1 MNSGTEPAPPGRSP
15 QDPPPLG
22 RRSFV
27 AGAGAAALLG
37 ATGAGAPTAHAA
49 QAPALATQATAPTT
63 PVAAPAAQVTG
74 IVEGNLPDFH
84 PLLKDELR
92 FPLAWGTSPVRDFRA
107 WRRAARAKVEEH
119 LLVERDHT
127 PYEPV
132 FDVGDRGDRGDRAE
146 ADAYTRESVTLS
158 LTRYERVRGSL
169 LTPHGTGPFPAVLL
183 LHDHGA
189 KFDIGKE
196 KLVRPW
202 NDDTRLASA
211 QAWADRCFG
220 GRFVGDEL
228 ARRGY
233 VVLALDALGWG
244 DRGPVTYEQQQALA
258 SNFFNLG
265 SSLAGLMARE
275 DVRAAGFLAG
285 LDRVDRRRIA
295 AVGFS
300 MGAFRAW
307 QTAALSDDIA
317 AAASVCWMTGL
328 KEVMVPGN
336 NILRG
341 QSSYCMLHPGLA
353 RHLDFPD
360 VASIAAPKPSLF
372 FHGALDTLFPA
383 QGVRVAHEKL
393 HAVWRSRR
401 AGEHLHT
408 KVWPELGHVFTVPQQ
423 DEVFGWLD
431 AVL

>member
-1 MNSGTEPAPPGRSP
+1 MSSDSDRSR
-15 QDPPPLG
+15 LG
-22 RRSFV
+22 RRRFV
-27 AGAGAAALLG
+27 TGAGAGAAAMFG
-37 ATGAGAPTAHAA
+37 VAGAGAGASTAHAA
-49 QAPALATQATAPTT
+49 QA
-63 PVAAPAAQVTG
+63 TG

-92 FPLAWGTSPVRDFRA
+92 FPLAYGTSPVRDFRA
-107 WRRAARAKVEEH
+107 WRRAARSKVEEH
-119 LLVERDHT
+119 LLVDRDHT
-127 PYEPV
+127 PYDPEP
-132 FDVGDRGDRGDRAE
+132 GAPAE
-146 ADAYTRESVTLS
+146 ADGYTRESVTLS

-202 NDDTRLASA
+202 DDDTRLASA
-211 QAWADRCFG
+211 QAWADRYFS

-258 SNFFNLG
+258 SNFLNLG

-285 LDRVDRRRIA
+285 LDRVDRRRVA

-307 QTAALSDDIA
+307 QTAGLSDHIA

-341 QSSYCMLHPGLA
+341 QSSYYMLHPGLA

-360 VASIAAPKPSLF
+360 VASIAAPRPMLF
-372 FHGALDTLFPA
+372 FHGGQDSLFPA
-383 QGVRVAHEKL
+383 EGVRVAYEKL
-393 HAVWRSRR
+393 RAVWRARH
-401 AGEHLHT
+401 AEEHLHT
-408 KVWPELGHVFTVPQQ
+408 RIWPELGHVFTAPQQ
-423 DEVFGWLD
+423 DEVFTWLD
-431 AVL
+431 SAL

>member
-1 MNSGTEPAPPGRSP
+1 MSAGPE
-15 QDPPPLG
+15 QLPLG
-22 RRSFV
+22 RRAFV
-27 AGAGAAALLG
+27 AGAGTAALF
-37 ATGAGAPTAHAA
+37 ATGAVASPAHAA
-49 QAPALATQATAPTT
+49 
-63 PVAAPAAQVTG
+63 AAEGV
-74 IVEGNLPDFH
+74 VEGTLPDFH

-119 LLVERDHT
+119 LFTGPDDT
-127 PYEPV
+127 PYAPE
-132 FDVGDRGDRGDRAE
+132 FAERAE
-146 ADAYTRESVTLS
+146 TDGYTRETVTLA
-158 LTRYERVRGSL
+158 LTRYGRVRGAL
-169 LTPHGTGPFPAVLL
+169 LTPHGSGPFPAVLL

-189 KFDIGKE
+189 RFDIGKE

-202 NDDTRLASA
+202 YDDTRLTSA
-211 QAWADRCFG
+211 QAWADRYFS

-258 SNFFNLG
+258 SNFYNLG

-285 LDRVDRRRIA
+285 LERVDRRRVA
-295 AVGFS
+295 ALGFS
-300 MGAFRAW
+300 LGAFRAW

-341 QSSYCMLHPGLA
+341 QSSYYMLHPGLA

-360 VASIAAPKPSLF
+360 VASIAAPRPMLF
-372 FHGALDTLFPA
+372 FHGAQDTLFTA
-383 QGVRVAHEKL
+383 QGVQTAYEKL
-393 HAVWRSRR
+393 RAVWRSRR
-401 AGEHLHT
+401 AGDRLHT
-408 KVWPELGHVFTVPQQ
+408 RVWPDLGHVFTAPMQ
-423 DEVFGWLD
+423 DDAFTWLD
-431 AVL
+431 DVL

>member
-1 MNSGTEPAPPGRSP
+1 MPAGEPAGDPGPAGTRRSV
-15 QDPPPLG
+15 G
-22 RRSFV
+22 RRAFV
-27 AGAGAAALLG
+27 VGAGAAALLTG
-37 ATGAGAPTAHAA
+37 TATPAAGAERVD
-49 QAPALATQATAPTT
+49 LAGSAMAG
-63 PVAAPAAQVTG
+63 A
-74 IVEGNLPDFH
+74 LPDFH
-84 PLLKDELR
+84 PLLKEELR
-92 FPLAWGTSPVRDFRA
+92 FPLAWGTSPIRDFRA

-119 LLVERDHT
+119 LFVGRDDT
-127 PYEPV
+127 PYEPE
-132 FDVGDRGDRGDRAE
+132 FGGERGEGDG
-146 ADAYTRESVTLS
+146 YTRETVTFS
-158 LTRYERVRGSL
+158 LTRYGRVRGAL

-202 NDDTRLASA
+202 SDESRLASA
-211 QAWADRCFG
+211 QAWADRYFS

-233 VVLALDALGWG
+233 VVLAVDALGWG
-244 DRGPVTYEQQQALA
+244 DRGPTTYEEQQALA
-258 SNFFNLG
+258 SNLYNLG

-285 LDRVDRRRIA
+285 LDRVDRRRVA
-295 AVGFS
+295 ALGFS

-341 QSSYCMLHPGLA
+341 QSSYYMLHPGLA

-360 VASIAAPKPSLF
+360 VASIGAPKPMLF
-372 FHGALDTLFPA
+372 LHGGQDPLFTEE
-383 QGVRVAHEKL
+383 GVRVAHEKMR
-393 HAVWRSRR
+393 AVWRSRH
-401 AGEHLHT
+401 AGERLDLRIR
-408 KVWPELGHVFTVPQQ
+408 PDLGHVFTAPQQ
-423 DEVFGWLD
+423 DEVVDWFD
-431 AVL
+431 SVL

>member
-1 MNSGTEPAPPGRSP
+1 MNSGTEPSP
-15 QDPPPLG
+15 QTPRRSPLG

-37 ATGAGAPTAHAA
+37 AAGAGAPTAHAA
-49 QAPALATQATAPTT
+49 RAT
-63 PVAAPAAQVTG
+63 APAAQIAGPAAQLAG

-92 FPLAWGTSPVRDFRA
+92 FPLAWGTSPVPDFRA

-132 FDVGDRGDRGDRAE
+132 FGESDRVE

-202 NDDTRLASA
+202 SDDARLASA
-211 QAWADRCFG
+211 QAWADRCFS

-233 VVLALDALGWG
+233 VILALDALGWG

-285 LDRVDRRRIA
+285 LDRVDRRRVA

-307 QTAALSDDIA
+307 QTAALSDDVA

-372 FHGALDTLFPA
+372 FHGAQDTLFPA
-383 QGVRVAHEKL
+383 EGVRVAHEKL
-393 HAVWRSRR
+393 HAVWRSRH

-408 KVWPELGHVFTVPQQ
+408 KVWPELGHVFTAPQQ
-423 DEVFGWLD
+423 DEVFTWLD